1 MKQRKGKKEW
11 FLFFFDGDGNLQN
24 KEEKTKK
31 QEKEAWRVLEIK
43 LESCGTSRDFFNK
56 KDGEGGERG
65 VVRLE
70 RNGNVN

>member
-1 MKQRKGKKEW
+1 
-11 FLFFFDGDGNLQN
+11 LQN